1 MKKIKPY
8 GLNGFS
14 EEINRKVEK
23 GYPFLTFPGR
33 ADEQGDAVTVTMR
46 FPPDV
51 YRSLKELSRLE
62 RRVMDQEVLWLIKQA
77 ALRLP
82 APPVSVPAYE
92 PDNTIGF
99 WERLLQKPDTGV
111 KATIIPFP
119 VRA

>member
-1 MKKIKPY
+1 MKGIKPY

-23 GYPFLTFPGR
+23 GYPFLTFPGH
-33 ADEQGDAVTVTMR
+33 ADEQEDAVTVTMR

-62 RRVMDQEVLWLIKQA
+62 RRVMDQEVLWLVKQA
-77 ALRLP
+77 TLRLS
-82 APPVSVPAYE
+82 APAYE
-92 PDNTIGF
+92 PDSVIDF
-99 WERLLQKPDTGV
+99 LERLLQKPDTGV
-111 KATIIPFP
+111 KAIILPFP